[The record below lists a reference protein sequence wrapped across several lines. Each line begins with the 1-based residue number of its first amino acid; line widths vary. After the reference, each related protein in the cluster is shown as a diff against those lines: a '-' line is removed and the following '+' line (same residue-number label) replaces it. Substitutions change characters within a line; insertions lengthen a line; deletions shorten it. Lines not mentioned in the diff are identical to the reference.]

1 MPSRFSKTFAWIYS
15 ITSSIPPGNAI
26 RGTKH
31 YGMSG
36 RHHSGLMLAALMIGH
51 HFSISAF

>member
-26 RGTKH
+26 RGTGFME
-31 YGMSG
+31 YSG
-36 RHHSGLMLAALMIGH
+36 IARITPT
-51 HFSISAF
+51 